1 MTKEAFPAIRWALAI
16 AGAAA
21 LSFTAG
27 PAAAKV
33 AQVSDSGFVIQHA
46 QMVAASPAEVW
57 QLLLRPAKWWDSDHT
72 WSGDAANLTI
82 DPRAGGCFCEL
93 LPSKDSPRAAPRG
106 TVEHMRVVY
115 VEEPRV
121 LRMVGALGPLQGD
134 AVTGTLT
141 FQLKPAEKG
150 TAIMMEYVVGGF
162 LRVPMAQMSGGVDGV
177 LAQQLA
183 GLVARLGGAV
193 AIDAPAKGKGKAK
206 SAPAAEPAA
215 EAPVGE
221 APVPDLFDLPAENAP
236 ADAPDGEPTEQPVQG
251 NPNLPSGR

>member
-1 MTKEAFPAIRWALAI
+1 MTKEVFPAIRWALGI
-16 AGAAA
+16 AGAMA
-21 LSFTAG
+21 LAIAAG

-33 AQVSDSGFVIQHA
+33 AQVSESGFVIQHA
-46 QMVAASPAEVW
+46 QVVAASPAEVW
-57 QLLLRPAKWWDSDHT
+57 QLLLRPARWWDSDHT

-82 DPRAGGCFCEL
+82 DPRAGGCFCEV

-121 LRMVGALGPLQGD
+121 LRMVGSLGPLQGD

-162 LRVPMAQMSGGVDGV
+162 SRVPMAQISGGVDGM

-183 GLVARLGGAV
+183 GLIARLGGAV
-193 AIDAPAKGKGKAK
+193 SLEAPAKGKAKA
-206 SAPAAEPAA
+206 APAKEPAA

-236 ADAPDGEPTEQPVQG
+236 ADAPDGESAEQPVQG